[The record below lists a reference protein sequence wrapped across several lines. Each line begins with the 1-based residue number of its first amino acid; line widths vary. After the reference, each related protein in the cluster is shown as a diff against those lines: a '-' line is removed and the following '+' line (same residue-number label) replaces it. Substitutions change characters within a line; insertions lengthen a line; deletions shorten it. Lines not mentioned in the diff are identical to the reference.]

1 MSKLP
6 SVPKRNAELI
16 FEAKSYPS
24 QAILYRLTGDTNPLH
39 IDPNFAA
46 IQKLPQPILHGII
59 FNYYFRFGNKRNNN
73 TNFSRK
79 SIK

>member
-6 SVPKRNAELI
+6 PLPKRNPDLHL
-16 FEAKSYPS
+16 EAKSYPN

-46 IQKLPQPILHGII
+46 IQKLPKPILHGK
-59 FNYYFRFGNKRNNN
+59 FDFDF
-73 TNFSRK
+73 
-79 SIK
+79 

>member
-6 SVPKRNAELI
+6 SVPKRNTDFI
-16 FEAKSYPS
+16 FEAKSYPN

-59 FNYYFRFGNKRNNN
+59 FNYSFRFGNERNNN
-73 TNFSRK
+73 KNFS
-79 SIK
+79 